1 VSENFWGRV
10 PEQSDHP
17 SMAQSLSRLCALL
30 VVGARFPSEKKA
42 VTFVL
47 WMVVVADLL
56 PATFGLRSG
65 FLLQVGSI
73 VCN

>member
-1 VSENFWGRV
+1 VHLGFSVSF
-10 PEQSDHP
+10 
-17 SMAQSLSRLCALL
+17 SRQK
-30 VVGARFPSEKKA
+30 KKA